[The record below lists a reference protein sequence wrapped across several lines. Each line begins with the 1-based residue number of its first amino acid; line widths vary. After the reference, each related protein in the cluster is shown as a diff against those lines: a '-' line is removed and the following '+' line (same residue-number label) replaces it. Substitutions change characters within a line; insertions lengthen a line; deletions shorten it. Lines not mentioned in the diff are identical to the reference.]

1 MKNYILTF
9 IGLEASMLLSYNEK
23 DLCVEWTLNGDL
35 PHDKYVKLVQHFPW
49 RIDILKEWGKK
60 PNISVRESEPD
71 LSFENFWEVYAYK
84 KGNKK
89 RAITLWKTLS
99 KANKA
104 AALAYLPKYES
115 HLAVNKGQSKL
126 YAETYLNQQRWN
138 N

>member
-9 IGLEASMLLSYNEK
+9 IGFNASMLLSYNEK
-23 DLCVEWTLNGDL
+23 EHCIEWSLNGDL

-49 RIDILKEWGKK
+49 RIDRLQEWGKK

-71 LSFENFWEVYAYK
+71 LSFENFWNVFDNK
-84 KGNKK
+84 VGNKA
-89 RAITLWKTLS
+89 RTLKKWEKMKKS
-99 KANKA
+99 ERA

-115 HLAVNKGQSKL
+115 HLATNPGISKL
-126 YAETYLNQQRWN
+126 YPETYLNQQRWN